1 MVPAH
6 PVRPNPVQ
14 SVHPKA
20 VRLWRI
26 EAALRMAVLGLLVL
40 LGTASLVTLTPV
52 GIGPATLTLVVF
64 VAYALIQV
72 GFVPQIRYRHWRYQ
86 VDAQELD
93 IQFGVFVVRRSLIPL
108 VRVQHV
114 DTVQGPLSKQ
124 FGLSSVTVSTAA
136 GSHVIPGLSDQA
148 ADQLRDHIS
157 ALARVAR
164 ESV

>member
-1 MVPAH
+1 
-6 PVRPNPVQ
+6 VRPKPVQ

-20 VRLWRI
+20 VSLWRI
-26 EAALRMAVLGLLVL
+26 EAILRMALLGLLTL
-40 LGTASLVTLTPV
+40 LGGATLVTLTPF
-52 GIGPATLTLVVF
+52 GIAPAVAGLVVF
-64 VAYALIQV
+64 LVFALVQIA
-72 GFVPQIRYRHWRYQ
+72 FVPQIRYRHWRYH

-93 IQFGVFVVRRSLIPL
+93 IQFGVFVVRRTLIPL

-136 GSHVIPGLSDQA
+136 GSHVIPGLSDEA

-164 ESV
+164 ESL

>member
-1 MVPAH
+1 M
-6 PVRPNPVQ
+6 
-14 SVHPKA
+14 
-20 VRLWRI
+20 
-26 EAALRMAVLGLLVL
+26 ALLGLLTL
-40 LGTASLVTLTPV
+40 LGGATLVMLTPFGMAPAV
-52 GIGPATLTLVVF
+52 GGLLVF
-64 VAYALIQV
+64 VAFALVQI
-72 GFVPQIRYRHWRYQ
+72 GFVPQVRYRHWRYH

-93 IQFGVFVVRRSLIPL
+93 IQSGVFVVRRTLIPL

-136 GSHVIPGLSDQA
+136 GSHVIPGLSDEA

-164 ESV
+164 ESL

>member
-1 MVPAH
+1 MRPKPA
-6 PVRPNPVQ
+6 Q
-14 SVHPKA
+14 SVDPKA
-20 VRLWRI
+20 VSLWRL
-26 EAALRMAVLGLLVL
+26 EAVLRMAVLGLLTL
-40 LGTASLVTLTPV
+40 LAAATLLTLTPLGLV
-52 GIGPATLTLVVF
+52 PAALGLVLYSVLA
-64 VAYALIQV
+64 VVQV
-72 GFVPQIRYRHWRYQ
+72 GFVPQIRYRHWRYH

-93 IQFGVFVVRRSLIPL
+93 IQFGVFVVRRTLIPL

-136 GSHVIPGLSDQA
+136 GSQVIPGLSDRA

-164 ESV
+164 ESL

>member
-1 MVPAH
+1 M
-6 PVRPNPVQ
+6 
-14 SVHPKA
+14 
-20 VRLWRI
+20 
-26 EAALRMAVLGLLVL
+26 ALLGLLTL
-40 LGTASLVTLTPV
+40 LSAVTIVTLTPFGAV
-52 GIGPATLTLVVF
+52 PAVAGIVAFLAFALVQ
-64 VAYALIQV
+64 I

-93 IQFGVFVVRRSLIPL
+93 IQFGVFVVRRTLIPL

-148 ADQLRDHIS
+148 ADELRDHIS

-164 ESV
+164 ESL

>member
-1 MVPAH
+1 
-6 PVRPNPVQ
+6 
-14 SVHPKA
+14 
-20 VRLWRI
+20 
-26 EAALRMAVLGLLVL
+26 MAMLGLLTLLGGATLVMLTPYGVAPAVGVL
-40 LGTASLVTLTPV
+40 LVF
-52 GIGPATLTLVVF
+52 VVF
-64 VAYALIQV
+64 ALVQI
-72 GFVPQIRYRHWRYQ
+72 GFVPQMRYRHWRYH

-93 IQFGVFVVRRSLIPL
+93 IQFGVFVVRRTLIPL

-136 GSHVIPGLSDQA
+136 GSHVIPGLSDEA

-164 ESV
+164 ESL

>member
-1 MVPAH
+1 MRPKPA
-6 PVRPNPVQ
+6 Q

-20 VRLWRI
+20 VSLWRI
-26 EAALRMAVLGLLVL
+26 EAILRMTLLGLLTL
-40 LGTASLVTLTPV
+40 TGGATLVTLTPV
-52 GIGPATLTLVVF
+52 GVAPAAGGLLVFVVF
-64 VAYALIQV
+64 AIVQI
-72 GFVPQIRYRHWRYQ
+72 GFVPQIRYRHWRYH

-93 IQFGVFVVRRSLIPL
+93 IQFGVFVVRRTLIPL

-136 GSHVIPGLSDQA
+136 GSHVIPGLSDEA

-164 ESV
+164 ESL

>member
-1 MVPAH
+1 MRPKPA
-6 PVRPNPVQ
+6 Q
-14 SVHPKA
+14 SVDPKA
-20 VRLWRI
+20 VSLWRI
-26 EAALRMAVLGLLVL
+26 EAVLRMAVLGLLTLLAAATVL
-40 LGTASLVTLTPV
+40 TLTPLGLV
-52 GIGPATLTLVVF
+52 PAAALVVLYL
-64 VAYALIQV
+64 VLAVIQI
-72 GFVPQIRYRHWRYQ
+72 GFVPQIRYRHWRYH

-93 IQFGVFVVRRSLIPL
+93 IQFGVFVVRRTLIPL

-136 GSHVIPGLSDQA
+136 GSHVIPGLSDAA

-164 ESV
+164 ESL

>member
-1 MVPAH
+1 MRPKPA
-6 PVRPNPVQ
+6 Q
-14 SVHPKA
+14 SVDPKA
-20 VRLWRI
+20 VSLWRI
-26 EAALRMAVLGLLVL
+26 EAVLRMAVLGLLTLLAAATVL
-40 LGTASLVTLTPV
+40 TLTPLGLV
-52 GIGPATLTLVVF
+52 PAAALVVLYL
-64 VAYALIQV
+64 VLAVIQI
-72 GFVPQIRYRHWRYQ
+72 GFVPQIRYRHWRYH

-93 IQFGVFVVRRSLIPL
+93 IQFGVFVVRRTLIPL

-136 GSHVIPGLSDQA
+136 GSHVIPGLSDTA

-164 ESV
+164 ESL